1 MTFGSRRNQGALSGQ
16 NLNGSGPG
24 YTHGPVP
31 RSAGCFM
38 HKVKIFLP
46 SFLVISVLLWTWQAG
61 PASAQEPL
69 KSLTLDQAYA
79 LALKHNQDI
88 RASAQG
94 IDQAREGLR
103 EATSPLL
110 PQVQANAESR
120 RQKERPLSTAAP
132 REYSTLTL
140 GASQHLYQGGKL
152 WHGRNAAK
160 QRFGSEKSRHF
171 RTVQDIL
178 FRVAAQYYEVL
189 LAERSISVAKEQITR
204 TERQLELAKSRFE
217 VGLVN
222 QTDILRAQV
231 QVANAQEQLER
242 ARNQR
247 DVAMENLSL
256 ELGMQ
261 QMPQEIAAPKDL
273 TFSEQPM
280 PKLYAKA
287 TSNRRDLAELE
298 KSLQASGSNVRSE
311 QANRTWPRLQVE
323 SGYTVT
329 DEKDLFYGEDDDW
342 HVALTATYDL
352 FTGWRDTARVNTAK
366 SENRQLKAEYARLKQ
381 DVQVQVRSVYLDI
394 KTQEKVLASLRDQ
407 VQSAEANYEQIL
419 AQFEEGLVSSVD
431 VVDAQTALNEAD
443 LRLARAY
450 YTHQLDQLRL
460 DLATGTFAQDQ
471 VQKFLA
477 QSKFYS
483 SEE

>member
-1 MTFGSRRNQGALSGQ
+1 MKFCSRGKPGALTERGLWGTGPRNQRDFASHTACR
-16 NLNGSGPG
+16 GPKG
-24 YTHGPVP
+24 KN
-31 RSAGCFM
+31 S
-38 HKVKIFLP
+38 LL
-46 SFLVISVLLWTWQAG
+46 SFLIIGLLLWTWQAV
-61 PASAQEPL
+61 PSSARETL
-69 KSLTLDQAYA
+69 DSLTLDQAYA
-79 LALKHNQDI
+79 LALKYNEDI
-88 RASAQG
+88 KASAQG

-110 PQVQANAESR
+110 PQVQASAESR
-120 RQKERPLSTAAP
+120 RQKEFQLNIARP
-132 REYSTLTL
+132 RDYSTLSL

-152 WHGRNAAK
+152 WHGRRAAQ

-204 TERQLELAKSRFE
+204 TNRQLELAESRFE

-222 QTDILRAQV
+222 QTDVLRAQV

-261 QMPQEIAAPKDL
+261 QMPQKIAPPEDL

-280 PKLYAKA
+280 PELYAKA

-298 KSLQASGSNVRSE
+298 KRLQAAQSTVRSE
-311 QANRTWPRLQVE
+311 QANRAWPKLAVE

-329 DEKDLFYGEDDDW
+329 DEKDLFYGQDDDW

-366 SENRQLKAEYARLKQ
+366 SENRQLKAEYTRLKQ

-394 KTQEKVLASLRDQ
+394 KTQEKVLASLQDQ
-407 VQSAEANYEQIL
+407 VQSAQANYEQIL

-431 VVDAQTALNEAD
+431 VVDAQTALNEAE

-450 YTHQLDQLRL
+450 YTYQLDQLRL
-460 DLATGTFAQDQ
+460 NLATGTFVQDR
-471 VQKFLA
+471 VQEFLA
-477 QSKFYS
+477 DSKFYS

>member
-1 MTFGSRRNQGALSGQ
+1 MTFRSRRNQGALTERGLWGTRARNQREFVSRAACKVQ
-16 NLNGSGPG
+16 
-24 YTHGPVP
+24 
-31 RSAGCFM
+31 
-38 HKVKIFLP
+38 KVKNFLP
-46 SFLVISVLLWTWQAG
+46 SFLTIGVLLWTWQAV
-61 PASAQEPL
+61 PSSAQEPL
-69 KSLTLDQAYA
+69 DSLTLDQAYA
-79 LALKHNQDI
+79 LALKHNEDI
-88 RASAQG
+88 KASAQG

-110 PQVQANAESR
+110 PQVNLRAESR
-120 RQKERPLSTAAP
+120 RQKEREIRTAGP
-132 REYSTLTL
+132 REYSTATL

-152 WHGRNAAK
+152 WHGRHAAK

-171 RTVQDIL
+171 RTIQDIL

-222 QTDILRAQV
+222 QTDVLRAQV

-261 QMPQEIAAPKDL
+261 KMPQEIAAPKDL

-298 KSLQASGSNVRSE
+298 KRLQAAKSTVHSE
-311 QANRTWPRLQVE
+311 QANRAWPKLAVE

-352 FTGWRDTARVNTAK
+352 FTGWRDTARVNTAR
-366 SENRQLKAEYARLKQ
+366 SENRQLRAEYARLKQ

-407 VQSAEANYEQIL
+407 VQSAQANYEQIL

-431 VVDAQTALNEAD
+431 VVDAQTALNEAE

-450 YTHQLDQLRL
+450 YTYQLDQLRL
-460 DLATGTFAQDQ
+460 NLATGTFVQDR

-477 QSKFYS
+477 HSKFYPP
-483 SEE
+483 EE